1 MEELHSHIPDLR
13 VVWNRNKAI
22 PPTSKY
28 ELIITI
34 ETSTDIESIAEWLKN
49 MFSQTLH
56 SIATQTNA
64 KETLINLITKKLE
77 ENGENN

>member
-1 MEELHSHIPDLR
+1 MEELHNTDLR

-22 PPTSKY
+22 PPTSKH
-28 ELIITI
+28 ELTITI
-34 ETSTDIESIAEWLKN
+34 ETSTNIESIKEWLKD

-64 KETLINLITKKLE
+64 NEQLINITTKKIE
-77 ENGENN
+77 DGENN